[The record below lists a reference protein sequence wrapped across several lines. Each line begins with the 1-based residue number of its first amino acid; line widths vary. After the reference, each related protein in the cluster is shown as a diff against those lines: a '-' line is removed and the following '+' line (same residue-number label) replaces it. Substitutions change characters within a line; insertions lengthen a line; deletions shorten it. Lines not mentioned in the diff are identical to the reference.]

1 MLILSMLLRITE
13 WTQEEL
19 ANYIG
24 ISRASINMWLKDDS
38 GMSNKSKETIANLFQ
53 FPVSYFSIDLEQD
66 LSLYKIVFSTLYE
79 SWKRI
84 KKNNIKD
91 EDKNTNKINQILNDI
106 EADYI
111 KENDY
116 ELTEIE
122 MLESLALGCNP
133 YTGELFDNNHILNNQ
148 RVKKLINKVKDNYK
162 YISDN
167 ITKEELNDDEKKL
180 FEKLRKW
187 RRKKQDEENF
197 YNTYI
202 VFTDKE
208 LINIVLAEVNQ
219 INDLK
224 KVKGIGEKK
233 YQKYGKELF
242 EIIKE
247 HKKIANT
254 YDNMFKEFG
263 DIKDVENIFREF
275 DNINDI

>member
-133 YTGELFDNNHILNNQ
+133 YTGELFDNNHNEFCDYNL
-148 RVKKLINKVKDNYK
+148 
-162 YISDN
+162 YI
-167 ITKEELNDDEKKL
+167 
-180 FEKLRKW
+180 
-187 RRKKQDEENF
+187 
-197 YNTYI
+197 
-202 VFTDKE
+202 
-208 LINIVLAEVNQ
+208 
-219 INDLK
+219 
-224 KVKGIGEKK
+224 
-233 YQKYGKELF
+233 
-242 EIIKE
+242 
-247 HKKIANT
+247 
-254 YDNMFKEFG
+254 
-263 DIKDVENIFREF
+263 
-275 DNINDI
+275 